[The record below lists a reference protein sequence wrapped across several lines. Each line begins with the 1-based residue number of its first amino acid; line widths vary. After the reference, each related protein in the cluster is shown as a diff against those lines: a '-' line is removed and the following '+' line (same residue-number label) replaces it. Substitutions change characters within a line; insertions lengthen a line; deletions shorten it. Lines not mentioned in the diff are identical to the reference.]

1 MSRMDH
7 RVSGNRS
14 KCYPN
19 ELLASPPTENIHH
32 KVFSSALTPDPQ
44 ITEAELLGFSAEA
57 LRGTPLTC
65 HLGNLFAL
73 LPLTR
78 GREF

>member
-19 ELLASPPTENIHH
+19 ELLASPPLKMFITKFLAVIC
-32 KVFSSALTPDPQ
+32 PQ
-44 ITEAELLGFSAEA
+44 ITEAELVGFTAQV
-57 LRGTPLTC
+57 LKGTPLTC